1 MQFIWIIQA
10 NKSRNI
16 VGCFETQQA
25 AEAFI
30 HLHKI
35 PCILQ
40 KIPVNIA
47 IYDWVIQQGYWQPKY
62 ESQKTTPFIAQ
73 FNSAYLQHEH
83 YYSSED
89 DSKNE

>member
-35 PCILQ
+35 PCMLQ

-47 IYDWVIQQGYWQPKY
+47 IL
-62 ESQKTTPFIAQ
+62 F
-73 FNSAYLQHEH
+73 
-83 YYSSED
+83 
-89 DSKNE
+89 